1 MRESRYGTS
10 GRRFTPIFSI
20 FLDFIVVF
28 NMLFYILNS
37 TLQFLRCLGDSK
49 VNLHK
54 A

>member
-1 MRESRYGTS
+1 MEHQGGVSYQ
-10 GRRFTPIFSI
+10 FS
-20 FLDFIVVF
+20 DFIVVF